1 MKMHHNQVLYLS
13 LQTVHYPILKLKC
26 ANYFTVPYLKY
37 TYSIGCPKKMVIM
50 SGFEFLILGEVFLG
64 VKIILKLWEQK
75 SMRLFSK
82 NVIKVNINAYAH
94 MNFEQ
99 SKVIILKILLNI
111 CKISKGRRILYTILL
126 KDF

>member
-1 MKMHHNQVLYLS
+1 MHHNQVLYLN

-64 VKIILKLWEQK
+64 VKH
-75 SMRLFSK
+75 SK
-82 NVIKVNINAYAH
+82 NSGNKKNMRFLAN
-94 MNFEQ
+94 
-99 SKVIILKILLNI
+99 
-111 CKISKGRRILYTILL
+111 
-126 KDF
+126 